1 MKMEQQLSAIG
12 YWLGLI
18 STVLAL
24 AIRIIAVFHAIP
36 PLGGASGGAAIS
48 YTTFLHGGALFFL
61 LAIASWCRTAKS

>member
-1 MKMEQQLSAIG
+1 MEKQLSAIG

-24 AIRIIAVFHAIP
+24 IFRILAAFKVFP
-36 PLGGASGGAAIS
+36 PLMGAPGGLNIS
-48 YTTFLHGGALFFL
+48 YISFLHGAALFFL